1 MKQKTPRSK
10 KGTQTQGNTASSPSR
25 SRTAQALSP
34 EVLPALDS
42 PEFSSQKPPRKTS
55 SSHQATPPEDEDLSS
70 FGDSEDSEHLGHT
83 SESEDLHEPSESDLE
98 SSSTPQNPSL
108 DTEFQLVPSHDPLKK
123 YLEELRKHP
132 LLSAEEEYKLSLQ
145 LRDQGNLEAAKKL
158 VSANLRLVVKIAFEY
173 QTYYSNLLDLIQEGN
188 IGLMKAV
195 SKFDPTKGARLGYYA
210 SWWIRSYILKYLLDN
225 FRLVR
230 VGTTQAQKKLFY
242 HLMREKEKLEA
253 QGLLAGPRLLAEKL
267 NVREKD
273 VIEMEQRLSGKGSEV
288 PLDAPIDR
296 GSDRPTSHLDLLAD
310 PHEQADETLA
320 RDELIRLLQRV
331 LPEFQELLNDKEL
344 RILQDRLLADEPKT
358 FQEVA
363 DLYGLT
369 RERARQIEAKV
380 LQKLREFLKP
390 YLGEEKPE

>member
-10 KGTQTQGNTASSPSR
+10 KGSKDTSGTPSSTQR
-25 SRTAQALSP
+25 SQSKTEVLSP

-42 PEFSSQKPPRKTS
+42 DQDSEKSHKHEKSLKTS
-55 SSHQATPPEDEDLSS
+55 ETIEELEEIDEQGEDPTREDL
-70 FGDSEDSEHLGHT
+70 E
-83 SESEDLHEPSESDLE
+83 EPSESDLE
-98 SSSTPQNPSL
+98 ATDVPKSQSIDS
-108 DTEFQLVPSHDPLKK
+108 EFQLVPAHDPLKR
-123 YLEELRKHP
+123 YLEDLRNHP
-132 LLSAEEEYKLSLQ
+132 LLTPEEEFSLSLR
-145 LRDQGNLEAAKKL
+145 LKEHGDIEAAKKL

-225 FRLVR
+225 FRLVK
-230 VGTTQAQKKLFY
+230 VGTTQTQKKLFY

-253 QGLLAGPRLLAEKL
+253 QGLLAGPKLLAERL

-273 VIEMEQRLSGKGSEV
+273 VVEMEQRLSGRGAEV

-296 GSDRPTSHLDLLAD
+296 GADKPTSHLDLLVD
-310 PHEQADETLA
+310 PHERADETLA
-320 RDELIRLLQRV
+320 RDELIQLLQKE
-331 LPEFQELLNDKEL
+331 LPEFQKLLNDKEL

-358 FQEVA
+358 LQEVA

-380 LQKLREFLKP
+380 IQKLREFLKP

>member
-10 KGTQTQGNTASSPSR
+10 KGSKDTSGTPSSTQR
-25 SRTAQALSP
+25 SQSKTEVLSP

-42 PEFSSQKPPRKTS
+42 DQDSEKSHKHEKSLKTS
-55 SSHQATPPEDEDLSS
+55 ETIEELEEIDEQGEDPTREDL
-70 FGDSEDSEHLGHT
+70 E
-83 SESEDLHEPSESDLE
+83 EPSESDLE
-98 SSSTPQNPSL
+98 ATDVPKSQSIDS
-108 DTEFQLVPSHDPLKK
+108 EFQLVPAHDPLKR
-123 YLEELRKHP
+123 YLEDLRNHP
-132 LLSAEEEYKLSLQ
+132 LLTPEEEFSLSLR
-145 LRDQGNLEAAKKL
+145 LKEHGDIEAAKKL

-225 FRLVR
+225 FRLVK

-253 QGLLAGPRLLAEKL
+253 QGLLAGPKLLAERL

-273 VIEMEQRLSGKGSEV
+273 VVEMEQRLSGRGAEV

-296 GSDRPTSHLDLLAD
+296 GADKPTSHLDLLVD
-310 PHEQADETLA
+310 PHERADETLA
-320 RDELIRLLQRV
+320 RDELIQLLQKE
-331 LPEFQELLNDKEL
+331 LPEFQKLLNDKEL

-358 FQEVA
+358 LQEVA

-380 LQKLREFLKP
+380 IQKLREFLKP

>member
-10 KGTQTQGNTASSPSR
+10 KGSKDTSRTRSSTGRSR
-25 SRTAQALSP
+25 STTEVLSP

-42 PEFSSQKPPRKTS
+42 DQDSDKSRTHEKPLKKSVTLEELEEIEE
-55 SSHQATPPEDEDLSS
+55 HDEDPNR
-70 FGDSEDSEHLGHT
+70 
-83 SESEDLHEPSESDLE
+83 EDLEEPSESDLE
-98 SSSTPQNPSL
+98 STGVPKTQSIDS
-108 DTEFQLVPSHDPLKK
+108 EFRLVPSHDPLKR
-123 YLEELRKHP
+123 YLEDLRNHP
-132 LLSAEEEYKLSLQ
+132 LLTPEEEFSLSLR
-145 LRDQGNLEAAKKL
+145 LKEHGDIEAAKKL

-225 FRLVR
+225 FRLVK

-253 QGLLAGPRLLAEKL
+253 QGLLAGPKLLAERL

-273 VIEMEQRLSGKGSEV
+273 VVEMEQRLSGRGAEV

-296 GSDRPTSHLDLLAD
+296 GADKPTSHLDLLVD
-310 PHEQADETLA
+310 PHERADETLA
-320 RDELIRLLQRV
+320 RDELIQLLQKE
-331 LPEFQELLNDKEL
+331 LPEFQKLLNDKEL

-358 FQEVA
+358 LQEVA

-380 LQKLREFLKP
+380 IQKLREFLKP

>member
-10 KGTQTQGNTASSPSR
+10 KGSKDTSGTPSSTQR
-25 SRTAQALSP
+25 SQSKTEVLSP

-42 PEFSSQKPPRKTS
+42 DQDSDKSRTHEKPLKKSVTLEELEEIEE
-55 SSHQATPPEDEDLSS
+55 HDEDPNR
-70 FGDSEDSEHLGHT
+70 
-83 SESEDLHEPSESDLE
+83 EDLEEPSESDLE
-98 SSSTPQNPSL
+98 STGVPKTQSIDS
-108 DTEFQLVPSHDPLKK
+108 EFQLVPSHDPLKR
-123 YLEELRKHP
+123 YLEDLRNHP
-132 LLSAEEEYKLSLQ
+132 LLTPEEEFSLSLR
-145 LRDQGNLEAAKKL
+145 LKEHGDIEAAKKL

-225 FRLVR
+225 FRLVK

-253 QGLLAGPRLLAEKL
+253 QGLLAGPKLLAERL

-273 VIEMEQRLSGKGSEV
+273 VVEMEQRLSGRGAEV

-296 GSDRPTSHLDLLAD
+296 GADKPTSHLDLLVD
-310 PHEQADETLA
+310 PHERADETLA
-320 RDELIRLLQRV
+320 RDELIQLLQKE
-331 LPEFQELLNDKEL
+331 LPEFQKLLNDKEL

-358 FQEVA
+358 LQEVA

-380 LQKLREFLKP
+380 IQKLREFLKP

>member
-10 KGTQTQGNTASSPSR
+10 KGSKDTSRTRSSTGRSR
-25 SRTAQALSP
+25 STTEVLSP

-42 PEFSSQKPPRKTS
+42 DQDSDKSRTHEKPLKKS
-55 SSHQATPPEDEDLSS
+55 ATLEELEEIEEHDEDPNR
-70 FGDSEDSEHLGHT
+70 
-83 SESEDLHEPSESDLE
+83 EDLEEPSESDLE
-98 SSSTPQNPSL
+98 STGVPKTQSIDS
-108 DTEFQLVPSHDPLKK
+108 EFQLVPSHDPLKR
-123 YLEELRKHP
+123 YLEDLRNHP
-132 LLSAEEEYKLSLQ
+132 LLTPEEEFSLSLR
-145 LRDQGNLEAAKKL
+145 LKEHGDIEAAKKL

-225 FRLVR
+225 FRLVK

-253 QGLLAGPRLLAEKL
+253 QGLLAGPKLLAERL

-273 VIEMEQRLSGKGSEV
+273 VVEMEQRLSGRGAEV

-296 GSDRPTSHLDLLAD
+296 GADKPTSHLDLLVD
-310 PHEQADETLA
+310 PHERADETLA
-320 RDELIRLLQRV
+320 RDELIQLLQKE
-331 LPEFQELLNDKEL
+331 LPEFQKLLNDKEL

-358 FQEVA
+358 LQEVA

-380 LQKLREFLKP
+380 IQKLREFLKP